1 MPTTV
6 AINGRFLGR
15 QATGVDRFAHEVVR
29 CIDQLVA
36 EQDPATS
43 GLSFELLVPPAV
55 SVDAQQF
62 PHMQVRQVG
71 RHVGRGGG
79 QLWEQIS
86 LPLAARGALLLNL
99 CNAAPLLYPHQ
110 VTVMH
115 DAAPVRVPQAY
126 SRAFRSWYGV
136 MAPWVGR
143 VARRVLT
150 VSEFSRRE
158 LATAY
163 RIPGRKI
170 GVLPMSG
177 DHMLRLPESEDVR
190 HKFGLS
196 DRPYVLAV
204 SSASYHKNFR
214 LVADAIRML
223 GKVDYDVVIVGGGG
237 RVFQAVRDDQITE
250 SHDADGRVRRLGY
263 VDDADLKA
271 LFRGA
276 GCFVFPSL
284 YEGYGLPPVE
294 AMTLGCPVLA
304 SSLPSVREAC
314 GAAVLYFPPTRP
326 RELGA
331 LLTHVMQDSALREKL
346 REQGLARVR
355 PYSWRATAA
364 RLLGEI
370 SPWLPQR

>member
-36 EQDPATS
+36 EQDPATA
-43 GLSFELLVPPAV
+43 GLSFELLVPPDVA
-55 SVDAQQF
+55 VDAQQF
-62 PHMQVRQVG
+62 PNLHI
-71 RHVGRGGG
+71 RHVGHHLGRGGG
-79 QLWEQIS
+79 QLWEQVS
-86 LPLAARGALLLNL
+86 LPVAAGGALLLNL
-99 CNAAPLLYPHQ
+99 CNAAPLLYPNQ

-158 LATAY
+158 IASAY

-170 GVLPMSG
+170 GVLPLSG

-190 HKFGLS
+190 LKYGLF

-214 LVADAIRML
+214 LVAEAVGML
-223 GKVDYDVVIVGGGG
+223 GTVDYDVVIVGGGG
-237 RVFQAVRDDQITE
+237 HVFQSVRDDRSAQM
-250 SHDADGRVRRLGY
+250 SSVKRLGY
-263 VDDADLKA
+263 VEDADLKA

-304 SSLPSVREAC
+304 SNLPSVREAC
-314 GAAVLYFPPTRP
+314 GPAVLYFTPTSP
-326 RELGA
+326 REFGA
-331 LLTHVMQDSALREKL
+331 LLTRVMQDSALREKL
-346 REQGLARVR
+346 REKGLARVR
-355 PYSWRATAA
+355 RYSWRDTAA

>member
-1 MPTTV
+1 MPATV

-36 EQDPATS
+36 EQDPATA
-43 GLSFELLVPPAV
+43 GLAFELLVPPDV
-55 SVDAQQF
+55 SVDARQF
-62 PHMQVRQVG
+62 PNLRV

-79 QLWEQIS
+79 QLWEQVS
-86 LPLAARGALLLNL
+86 LPLAAGGALLLNL
-99 CNAAPLLYPHQ
+99 CNAAPLFYPNQ

-158 LATAY
+158 IASAY

-170 GVLPMSG
+170 GVLPLSG
-177 DHMLRLPESEDVR
+177 DHMLRLPEAEDVR
-190 HKFGLS
+190 RKFGLS

-214 LVADAIRML
+214 LVSDAVGML
-223 GKVDYDVVIVGGGG
+223 GAVDYDVVIVGGGG
-237 RVFQAVRDDQITE
+237 RVFQSVRE
-250 SHDADGRVRRLGY
+250 EANALADARVKRLGY

-304 SSLPSVREAC
+304 ANLPSVREAC
-314 GAAVLYFPPTRP
+314 GPAVLYFQPTSP
-326 RELGA
+326 REFGA
-331 LLTHVMQDSALREKL
+331 LLTRVMQDSALREKL
-346 REQGLARVR
+346 REKGLVRARR
-355 PYSWRATAA
+355 YSWRDTAA